1 MELELV
7 GELSEEP
14 ARTIKSAAGSF
25 QVTAGQSLKIESSP
39 QGEEILDE
47 MCPAGKT
54 WMVRVE
60 LSVIEQ
66 DA

>member
-25 QVTAGQSLKIESSP
+25 QVDAGQSLKIESSP
-39 QGEEILDE
+39 RGEEILDAD
-47 MCPAGKT
+47 CPAGKVWT
-54 WMVRVE
+54 VRIE